1 MVKELS
7 RTTHAGLKRSRF
19 TIETR
24 SRTSDASRQAS
35 QHKATPAKNSI
46 PKVSQKFCNSRR
58 FLHCNR
64 CFRFSLNIL
73 NAFGSRDKFYI
84 NSSRQTQQ
92 HVQLI
97 QLDSGFGAPWWPQL
111 TARSKPPVTSTT
123 CKAECG
129 GHDSTTRFDKPLQ
142 LPPGPKVLISGTA
155 GNSRST
161 TSVRLGPCKE
171 KNHANQSTSINH
183 LQTTHHLN
191 PIEWWFTYS
200 KWRFSIAMLNY
211 QRVNPIE
218 IPFTMTSLLPHCERR
233 CILFIRDFPRSLV
246 WFA

>member
-1 MVKELS
+1 MPQDRQVNIRQHLP
-7 RTTHAGLKRSRF
+7 RTAFQKCL
-19 TIETR
+19 
-24 SRTSDASRQAS
+24 
-35 QHKATPAKNSI
+35 KNSAT
-46 PKVSQKFCNSRR
+46 VEDFW
-58 FLHCNR
+58 HCNR